1 MLSWV
6 SLNPGSLWKL
16 YLGHSGLQELCE
28 LFMYSD
34 PPRTG
39 YVAVTRLRAAC
50 KLQVF
55 PLMAPTA
62 HMWRP

>member
-6 SLNPGSLWKL
+6 SLDPDSLWKL
-16 YLGHSGLQELCE
+16 YLCHSGLQELCG
-28 LFMYSD
+28 LSMCSD

-39 YVAVTRLRAAC
+39 YVAVTRLRAGC

-62 HMWRP
+62 NMW